1 MSKDNISIHGASE
14 HNLKGISLNI
24 PKNSLVVITGL
35 SGSGKS
41 SLAFDTIYAEGQ
53 RRFLEGLSSYSRQ
66 YMMQFKKPE
75 VESIYGLSPA
85 IAIDQKTIGS
95 SPRSTVGTI
104 TEVYDFLRLLFA
116 RVGVPRCPVHDIEV
130 KASSEEEI
138 IGQLLTK
145 HMGKKIR
152 MIAPVA
158 QQKKGEFQKELRYW
172 ESKGFIR
179 ALIDGEWVEIAD
191 VNKLAKTKPHN
202 IEILVDQIKIEEK
215 YRLRIKNSIARSFE
229 ITNGI
234 FSVEF
239 IDEDKKELFSMQSS
253 CPECGYSFPDLD
265 PNHFSFNNQR
275 GACEDCR
282 GLGTLEI
289 EEDSYVVDSSD
300 GQKQQ
305 VTRYKVKNKKL
316 KDEASHDDEEDELSL
331 EFTQCPTCEGTRLN
345 ERARSVFVGGKNIAD
360 LSSMSIQRLLEFF
373 ANLKLQGRS
382 EVVAEKIV
390 QEIKGRLQYLNQ
402 IGTGYLSLSRRS
414 ATLSGGESQ
423 RIRLATQLGSSM
435 VGVLYVLDE
444 PSIGLHP
451 RDHHR
456 LLALLSEI
464 KDHGN
469 TVIVVEH
476 DEDTM
481 RAADHI
487 VDLGP
492 GAGEYGGEVMAE
504 GRLAD
509 IVKNKKSLTG
519 QYLSGSKK
527 IEVPLERRSKD
538 KGSISLLGASGH
550 NLKNIDVEFPLGQL
564 IGVAG
569 ISGSGKSTLIVDTLY
584 PALSERIYG
593 FKKQTQSFSEIQGFE
608 NLDKVIQINQKPI
621 GRTPRSTPATYVGV
635 FPLVRDL
642 FARLP
647 DAKVRG
653 FKPGHFSF
661 NVKGGRCETC
671 AGHGQVKVE
680 MHFLS
685 DVYVPCESCHGK
697 RYNSSVLSVKYKG
710 QSIGDILEM
719 SVQEAVDF
727 FQNHSK
733 IYEKLKT
740 LDEVGLGYLRL
751 GQSSLTLSGGEAQR
765 VKLSKELSKRATG
778 KSFYILDEPTTG
790 LHFEDIRKLVELL
803 HRLVDQG
810 NTVVVIEHNLDLLK
824 NCDTIIELG
833 PEGGENGGELLF
845 SGRPEEMIQHPKSV
859 TAKFLKTLL

>member
-1 MSKDNISIHGASE
+1 MSKNTISIHGAKE
-14 HNLKGISLNI
+14 HNLKDVSLSI

-85 IAIDQKTIGS
+85 IAIDQKTIGA

-104 TEVYDFLRLLFA
+104 TEVYDFLRLLYA
-116 RVGVPRCPVHDIEV
+116 RVGVPRCPIHHVEV

-138 IGQLLTK
+138 IGQLLTQ
-145 HMGKKIR
+145 HAGKKIR
-152 MIAPVA
+152 VIAPIA

-172 ESKGFIR
+172 ESKGFVR

-191 VNKLAKTKPHN
+191 VTKLAKTKPHN
-202 IEILVDQIKIEEK
+202 IDILVDQLKIEER
-215 YRLRIKNSIARSFE
+215 YRLRIKNSLARSFE
-229 ITNGI
+229 LTHGVV
-234 FSVEF
+234 SVEF
-239 IDEDKKELFSMQSS
+239 VDENKKELFSLQSS
-253 CPECGYSFPDLD
+253 CPECGYSFPELD
-265 PNHFSFNNQR
+265 PNHFSFNNPR

-282 GLGTLEI
+282 GLGTKEI
-289 EEDSYVVDSSD
+289 EEDTYVVDSSD
-300 GQKQQ
+300 GQKSQ
-305 VTRYKVKNKKL
+305 VTRYRVKNKA
-316 KDEASHDDEEDELSL
+316 ERQGEFDDEEDELSFDF
-331 EFTQCPTCEGTRLN
+331 EACPSCEGTRLN
-345 ERARSVFVGGKNIAD
+345 ERARSVFIADQTIAD
-360 LSSMSIQRLLEFF
+360 LSGISIRKLLDFF
-373 ANLKLQGRS
+373 QSVKLQGRS
-382 EVVAEKIV
+382 EVVAEKIIE
-390 QEIKGRLQYLNQ
+390 EIMSRLNYLNQ
-402 IGTGYLSLSRRS
+402 IGTGYLSLARRS

-451 RDHHR
+451 RDHHK
-456 LLALLSEI
+456 LLQLLNEI

-492 GAGEYGGEVMAE
+492 GAGEYGGQLMAE
-504 GRLAD
+504 GTID
-509 IVKNKKSLTG
+509 VISKNKKSLTG
-519 QYLSGSKK
+519 LYLSGDKK
-527 IEVPLERRSKD
+527 IEVPTVRRSSD
-538 KGSISLLGASGH
+538 RGSIRIEQASGH
-550 NLKNIDVEFPLGQL
+550 NLKNVDVEFPLGQL

-569 ISGSGKSTLIVDTLY
+569 ISGSGKSTLIIDTLY
-584 PALSERIYG
+584 PALSEKVYG
-593 FKKQTQSFSEIQGFE
+593 FKKSSQPFKDIQGYE

-642 FARLP
+642 YARLP
-647 DAKVRG
+647 EAKIRG

-671 AGHGQVKVE
+671 SGHGQVKVE

-697 RYNSSVLSVKYKG
+697 RYNSSVMSVKYKG
-710 QSIGDILEM
+710 MSIGEVLEM
-719 SVQEAVDF
+719 SVTDAAEF
-727 FQNHSK
+727 FQNHPK

-778 KSFYILDEPTTG
+778 KTFYILDEPTTG

-824 NCDTIIELG
+824 NCDTLIELG
-833 PEGGENGGELLF
+833 PEGGESGGELLF
-845 SGRPEEMIQHPKSV
+845 SGTPEQMLKSSKSV
-859 TAKFLKTLL
+859 TAAFLKPLL

>member
-1 MSKDNISIHGASE
+1 MSKNTISINGARE
-14 HNLKGISLNI
+14 HNLKDISLSI

-85 IAIDQKTIGS
+85 IAIDQKTIGA

-116 RVGVPRCPVHDIEV
+116 RVGVPRCPIHHIEV
-130 KASSEEEI
+130 KASNEEEI
-138 IGQLLTK
+138 IGQLLTQ
-145 HMGKKIR
+145 HAGKKIR
-152 MIAPVA
+152 VMAPVA

-172 ESKGFIR
+172 ESKGFVR
-179 ALIDGEWVEIAD
+179 AFIDGEWQEIAD
-191 VNKLAKTKPHN
+191 VTKLAKTKPHN
-202 IEILVDQIKIEEK
+202 IDVLADQLKVEEK
-215 YRLRIKNSIARSFE
+215 YRLRIKSSLARAFDL
-229 ITNGI
+229 TNGVVSI
-234 FSVEF
+234 EF
-239 IDEDKKELFSMQSS
+239 IDENKTELFSLQSS
-253 CPECGYSFPDLD
+253 CPECGYSFPELD
-265 PNHFSFNNQR
+265 PNHFSFNNPR

-282 GLGTLEI
+282 GLGTKEI
-289 EEDSYVVDSSD
+289 EEDTYLVDSQD
-300 GQKQQ
+300 GQKSQI
-305 VTRYKVKNKKL
+305 TRYRVKSKKQNQ
-316 KDEASHDDEEDELSL
+316 EEFDDEEDELSW
-331 EFTQCPTCEGTRLN
+331 EFEACPSCDGTRLN
-345 ERARSVFVGGKNIAD
+345 ERARSVFIGDKNIAE
-360 LSSMSIQRLLEFF
+360 LSSISINRLLEFF
-373 ANLKLQGRS
+373 KNLKLQGRS
-382 EVVAEKIV
+382 EVVAEKII
-390 QEIKGRLQYLNQ
+390 EELLGRLNYLSQ
-402 IGTGYLSLSRRS
+402 IGTGYLSLARRS

-451 RDHHR
+451 RDHHK
-456 LLALLSEI
+456 LLKLLNDI
-464 KDHGN
+464 KEHGN

-481 RAADHI
+481 RSADHI

-492 GAGEYGGEVMAE
+492 GAGEYGGQVMAQGTLKE
-504 GRLAD
+504 IA
-509 IVKNKKSLTG
+509 KNQESLTG
-519 QYLSGSKK
+519 QYLSGFKK
-527 IEVPLERRSKD
+527 IEVPQQRRTIG
-538 KGSISLLGASGH
+538 KGQIKITKAQGH
-550 NLKNIDVEFPLGQL
+550 NLKNIDVEFPLGHL

-569 ISGSGKSTLIVDTLY
+569 ISGSGKSTLIIDTLY
-584 PALSERIYG
+584 PALSEKVYG
-593 FKKQTQSFSEIQGFE
+593 FKKSAQPFASIEGYE
-608 NLDKVIQINQKPI
+608 ALDKVIQINQKPI

-642 FARLP
+642 YARLP
-647 DAKVRG
+647 EAKIRG

-671 AGHGQVKVE
+671 MGHGQVKVE

-685 DVYVPCESCHGK
+685 DVYVPCESCYGK

-710 QSIGDILEM
+710 VSIGEVLEM
-719 SVQEAVDF
+719 SVKDAADF
-727 FQNHSK
+727 FQNHTK

-778 KSFYILDEPTTG
+778 KTFYILDEPTTG
-790 LHFEDIRKLVELL
+790 LHFEDIKKLVELL
-803 HRLVDQG
+803 HRLTDQG

-824 NCDTIIELG
+824 NCDTLIELG
-833 PEGGENGGELLF
+833 PEGGESGGELLF
-845 SGRPEEMIQHPKSV
+845 QGTPEDMLLSKSSV
-859 TAKFLKTLL
+859 TAQFLKQLL